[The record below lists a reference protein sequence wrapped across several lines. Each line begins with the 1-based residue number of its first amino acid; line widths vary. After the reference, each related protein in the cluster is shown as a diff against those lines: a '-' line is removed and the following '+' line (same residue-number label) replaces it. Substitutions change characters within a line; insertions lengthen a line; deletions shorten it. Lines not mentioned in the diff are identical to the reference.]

1 MVTLQLDVQS
11 LLVWIVVGLV
21 AGFLAGR
28 VMLGHGLGIA
38 ADVVVGIL
46 GAVIGGLLA
55 AEFGVQV
62 VVPGHPIIS
71 EVIVAFLG
79 ALILLFLLRLFF
91 GMGRRRRPVL

>member
-1 MVTLQLDVQS
+1 MDVQS

-46 GAVIGGLLA
+46 GAVLGGLLA
-55 AEFGVQV
+55 GEFGVQV
-62 VVPGHPIIS
+62 IVPGHPIIS
-71 EVIVAFLG
+71 EMIIAFFG
-79 ALILLFLLRLFF
+79 ALILLFLLRLV
-91 GMGRRRRPVL
+91 GLGRRRRPVV